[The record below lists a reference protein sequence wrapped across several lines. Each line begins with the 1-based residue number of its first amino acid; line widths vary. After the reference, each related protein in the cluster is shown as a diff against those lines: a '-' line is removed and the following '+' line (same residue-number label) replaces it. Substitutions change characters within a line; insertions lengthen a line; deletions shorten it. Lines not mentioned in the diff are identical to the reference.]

1 MSFQYPYRINNIRK
15 GGATSIDKKYRTFQY
30 PYGINILESDT
41 YGNPRTITGF
51 QYPYETNI
59 LERTKEERARM
70 FQYPYGINILERVP
84 PANTCSY
91 GVNFQGS
98 ANLPFWGV

>member
-1 MSFQYPYRINNIRK
+1 MTESSTDMSFQYPYRINNIRK

-51 QYPYETNI
+51 QYPY
-59 LERTKEERARM
+59 
-70 FQYPYGINILERVP
+70 GINILERVP

>member
-1 MSFQYPYRINNIRK
+1 MTESSTDMSFQYPYRINNIRK

-30 PYGINILESDT
+30 PYGINILERSEL
-41 YGNPRTITGF
+41 RTFVVPFPF
-51 QYPYETNI
+51 QYP
-59 LERTKEERARM
+59 
-70 FQYPYGINILERVP
+70 FQYPYGIQVLERAR
-84 PANTCSY
+84 PANPCSY

>member
-1 MSFQYPYRINNIRK
+1 MTESSTDMSFQYPYRINNIRK

-30 PYGINILESDT
+30 PYGINILE
-41 YGNPRTITGF
+41 
-51 QYPYETNI
+51 
-59 LERTKEERARM
+59 
-70 FQYPYGINILERVP
+70 RVP

-91 GVNFQGS
+91 GVKFQGS

>member
-1 MSFQYPYRINNIRK
+1 MTESSTDMSFQYPYRINKIRK
-15 GGATSIDKKYRTFQY
+15 GGATSIDKKYRT
-30 PYGINILESDT
+30 
-41 YGNPRTITGF
+41 
-51 QYPYETNI
+51 
-59 LERTKEERARM
+59 